1 MRAGEAATSHEL
13 KFIQATVDPVSTAV
27 ELYTEFESAVSQ
39 NVVLKCLQDAGASGF
54 MPPVTFKNDPVGNH
68 HAADAV
74 IRVMAFGK
82 KKGHSY
88 TYGTPTNAVAE
99 FLKCAEAAAAA
110 ASAANDGS
118 SQAGFDAK
126 TAEVMKQSM
135 RDLNEGLHKVA
146 DVGAGTQNMIVA
158 LPNQVAEAVGE
169 AVAPGIAAVGS
180 SIGGC
185 AIDIKLVLETVAKC
199 ALAEQRVVE
208 LTEALRQK
216 TKEVD
221 RQEKKTGDKTKEVNA
236 LKRMD
241 ADRLKTIAEQA
252 RENAELREEIA
263 QHADEVAEQQ
273 RLLRRANATID
284 TLHGAEWC
292 VTVRN
297 DSKRRRVESG
307 AAAEASTVSDEED
320 AHEDEDEDDN

>member
-1 MRAGEAATSHEL
+1 MRAGEPAASYEV
-13 KFIQATVDPVSTAV
+13 KFIQAAVDPITTAA
-27 ELYTEFESAVSQ
+27 ELYIEFTMTVSQ
-39 NVVLKCLQDAGASGF
+39 NVVLKYLQDAGGCSF
-54 MPPVTFKNDPVGNH
+54 MPPEVFKNDSAGNH
-68 HAADAV
+68 RAAVAV
-74 IRVMAFGK
+74 TRVVDFGK
-82 KKGHSY
+82 RKGQSH
-88 TYGTPTNAVAE
+88 TFGTPTNAVAE
-99 FLKCAEAAAAA
+99 FLKCAEAAR
-110 ASAANDGS
+110 AANDGS

-135 RDLNEGLHKVA
+135 RDLNEGLHKFA

-180 SIGGC
+180 SISGC

-208 LTEALRQK
+208 LTQALRQK

-284 TLHGAEWC
+284 TLQGAEWC

-307 AAAEASTVSDEED
+307 AAAEASSVSDEED